1 MNEPTVEFDDLINMG
16 AMSREVKIGAHTI
29 TLKTL
34 NYNTFTDMVTGVE
47 KGKSAMD
54 MQVFVL
60 ANSISKIDGKDVS
73 MEAKERL
80 LKSAQMGLVN
90 LLTSEYEKML
100 EEQGKL
106 YDEVKKNTSQTLTKT
121 P

>member
-1 MNEPTVEFDDLINMG
+1 MNELITEFDDLVN
-16 AMSREVKIGAHTI
+16 IGSIRRNIKVGTHEI
-29 TLKTL
+29 TMHTL
-34 NYNTFTDMVTGVE
+34 NYETYAGMVAGIDQ
-47 KGKSAMD
+47 GKNAMD
-54 MQVFVL
+54 TQVYVL
-60 ANSISKIDGKDVS
+60 SNSIEKIDGKDVS
-73 MEAKERL
+73 METKMRL

-106 YDEVKKNTSQTLTKT
+106 YDDVKKNTSPTLTKT